1 MTFPTRRSTAQ
12 ARRFDVDDRTIL
24 GALIASDRLAP
35 DKVRIRLVGDRGY
48 TARQLLDR
56 AAVLGGLFTEA
67 GVTKGDRVAI
77 MVSNRVEF
85 LETFFAA
92 AHIGALSVPLN
103 TSLRGPIL
111 EHMLRDS
118 APRAIVVEQTFM
130 GVIGK
135 ALENIELAP
144 RVYVIDREPG
154 SFAVETHDFA
164 SSKAQATPVPQA
176 DITRYDDACILY
188 TSGTTGPSKGVLHT
202 HNSIIAFGEKA
213 DWLFGY
219 TADDISHNCL
229 PLFHANALCVTLLP
243 TLRVGGT
250 VVFGQ
255 RFSASNFW
263 NEVRLEGATVIS
275 ILGAM
280 VPILWGAA
288 PSEEDSQ
295 NDVRVALSVPTP
307 SAEFYDSFENRF
319 GLRLVSQ
326 YGMTDTSSI
335 IGTPPDQSGRPGYAG
350 IAHPDFECVVV
361 DEHDEPLPDGVP
373 GELVVRPRRPESI
386 MACYWNNPQAT
397 METWRNLWFHTGD
410 LLVRDP
416 DGWFKFIDRQKD
428 AMRRFGE
435 NISSFEV
442 ESVIAMHP
450 SVTEVAVYAVP
461 SDLSEDEVMAAVVL
475 APDTPDDLTEL
486 GLYCDEHLP
495 YFASPRYLLV
505 VDALPKT
512 KNEKVRKDELR
523 RTGITAGTVDRG
535 PRGRKTAAASQR

>member
-1 MTFPTRRSTAQ
+1 M
-12 ARRFDVDDRTIL
+12 DDRTIL
-24 GALIASDRLAP
+24 GALIAADRQAP
-35 DKVRIRLVGDRGY
+35 DQVRIRMVGDRGY
-48 TARQLLDR
+48 TARELLDR
-56 AAVLGGLFTEA
+56 AAVLGGLLAEN
-67 GVTKGDRVAI
+67 GVTMGDRVAI
-77 MVSNRVEF
+77 MVSNRIEF
-85 LETFFAA
+85 LEAFFGA
-92 AHIGALSVPLN
+92 AHVGAVSVPLN

-118 APRAIVVEQTFM
+118 SPLALVVEQTFM
-130 GVIGK
+130 DVIGK
-135 ALENIELAP
+135 ALENAELAP
-144 RVYVIDREPG
+144 RVFVIDREPS

-164 SSKAQATPVPQA
+164 TSKRQAVPVPQA
-176 DITRYDDACILY
+176 QVTRYDNASILY

-202 HNSIIAFGEKA
+202 HNSMIAFGEKA

-219 TADDISHNCL
+219 SSQDISHNCL

-263 NEVRLEGATVIS
+263 NEVREEGATVIS

-280 VPILWGAA
+280 VPILWGAS
-288 PSEEDSQ
+288 PNENDTK

-307 SAEFYDSFENRF
+307 SAEFYESFENRF

-335 IGTPPDQSGRPGYAG
+335 IGTPPDQPGRPGYAG
-350 IAHPDFECVVV
+350 VAHPDFECVVV
-361 DEHDEPLPDGVP
+361 NEHDEPLPDGVA
-373 GELVVRPRRPESI
+373 GELVVRPRKPEII
-386 MACYWNNPQAT
+386 MARYWNNPQAT
-397 METWRNLWFHTGD
+397 MDTWRNLWFHTGD
-410 LLVRDP
+410 VLVRDP

-442 ESVIAMHP
+442 ESVIAAHP
-450 SVTEVAVYAVP
+450 SVREVAVYAVP
-461 SDLSEDEVMAAVVL
+461 SELSEDEVMAAVVL
-475 APDTPDDLTEL
+475 EPDADDQLEEL

-495 YFASPRYLLV
+495 YFASPRYLLAI
-505 VDALPKT
+505 DALPKT
-512 KNEKVRKDELR
+512 RTAKVLKAELR
-523 RTGITAGTVDRG
+523 RSGITPETIDRG
-535 PRGRKTAAASQR
+535 PRGRKTATASKG